1 MNIVSVASAFPEHRY
16 PQQAIT
22 QKVRE
27 LWNGSYESLDLVD
40 RFNSRTGFEYRHF
53 AMPLSRYE
61 QISGWGDA
69 NRAWIEVGQELGE
82 RALDEA
88 LQRAS
93 MSRHDLDALYVV
105 SITGISSPSLD
116 AKLTNR
122 LRLRSD
128 IKRTPIFGLGCV
140 GGATVLTRA
149 ADYVRAY
156 PEQRV
161 AVLALELCSLTVQL
175 RDYSTANVI
184 ATGLFGDGAAAAIVA
199 GRGGPLAGPKIV
211 ATRSIFYPGTEEIM
225 GWDISEKGFSLMLS
239 PKLPELISAHLGGD
253 VERFLRDHDI
263 AREQVENWIIHP
275 GGPKIVNTIAQTLGL
290 SAQDTEVSLE
300 CLRRAG
306 NLSGASVLLVLEEVV
321 MHRCPAP
328 GAYGMLLAMGPG
340 FSSELI
346 LLRW

>member
-1 MNIVSVASAFPEHRY
+1 MDIVSVASAFPEHRY
-16 PQQAIT
+16 PQRAIT
-22 QKVRE
+22 DKVQE
-27 LWNGSYESLDLVD
+27 LWVGSYDSPDLVE
-40 RFNSRTGFEYRHF
+40 RFHSRTGVEYRHF

-61 QISGWGDA
+61 QMSGWSDA

-82 RALDEA
+82 RALDAA
-88 LQRAS
+88 LHRAG
-93 MSRHDLDALYVV
+93 MSRRDLDAIYLV

-116 AKLTNR
+116 AKLINR
-122 LRLRSD
+122 MGLRSD

-161 AVLALELCSLTVQL
+161 AVLAVELCSLTVQL
-175 RDYSTANVI
+175 KDYSTANVI
-184 ATGLFGDGAAAAIVA
+184 ATGLFADGAAAAIVA
-199 GRGGPLAGPKIV
+199 GRRGPLAGPTIV

-225 GWDISEKGFSLMLS
+225 GWDISEKGFSLALS
-239 PKLPELISAHLGGD
+239 PKLPELISSHLAGD
-253 VERFLRDHDI
+253 VEGFLRDQGLG
-263 AREQVENWIIHP
+263 REQVENWVIHP
-275 GGPKIVNTIAQTLGL
+275 GGPKIVTTIAQALGL
-290 SAQDTEVSLE
+290 SGHDTEASLE

-321 MHRCPAP
+321 MNRHPAP
-328 GAYGMLLAMGPG
+328 GSYGLLLAMGPG